1 MNHKRNKYQ
10 KRINIQLTVAV
21 MLCLAG
27 LSLLFMGFWCSPTG
41 EIHNSVLIGFGE
53 VSTFAGA
60 LFGVDYKYKKKIEFR
75 NAKQHYY
82 ENTGDIICLYTGR
95 SICLL

>member
-60 LFGVDYKYKKKIEFR
+60 LFGVDYKYSKTRPIMDGFR
-75 NAKQHYY
+75 KNNVNYWVFR
-82 ENTGDIICLYTGR
+82 EIR
-95 SICLL
+95 SIIPHL

>member
-1 MNHKRNKYQ
+1 
-10 KRINIQLTVAV
+10 

-60 LFGVDYKYKKKIEFR
+60 LFGVDYKYKEKR
-75 NAKQHYY
+75 NY
-82 ENTGDIICLYTGR
+82 
-95 SICLL
+95 